1 MILVGPGGRG
11 IFAFVVVVVALVII
25 IMMMMTLVDVPATT
39 FRPLMSMS
47 VQSVVTVQ

>member
-11 IFAFVVVVVALVII
+11 IFAFVVVVALVII
-25 IMMMMTLVDVPATT
+25 IMMMMTTLVDVPATT